1 MQVSWIDPED
11 IAALAES
18 LRPGSTPAPVKP
30 DPAELPAPPAEPLV
44 SDEPVPP
51 TPAAQTVSAPD
62 LAAFR
67 EKLQSIREKAIR
79 AGLMSSPPA
88 EPAPQPAAPAEP
100 APVAAPEPEAVTSN
114 PWPVAEPESEVEPEP
129 DTSPA
134 AELAQ
139 PEVIES
145 TNTPQE
151 AEAAAPE
158 WDAQPETVADL
169 SPAYAAEPAPEAA
182 PLPDFQAPSVEEAP
196 VVEES
201 WQENVAAFPMSADA
215 GVVADP
221 VPPEPVSWNEPVATT
236 HFEAAPSPE
245 APQQWQV
252 SSEPAELLVGPG
264 ASVKERLEAYA
275 RWAEQTWGP
284 AELLIVDEFG
294 DLLWGPPRRSGLVLS
309 TMMAWNAAIRASAQ
323 AASGIGQ
330 IRQQLLP
337 AGESLS
343 LIPCPTRLGM
353 LQIALVKQQTPL
365 EAETG
370 SLRATLAGV
379 MNLL

>member
-18 LRPGSTPAPVKP
+18 LRPGSTPAPAKP

-51 TPAAQTVSAPD
+51 SPAAQTVSAPD

-88 EPAPQPAAPAEP
+88 EPAPQPAASAEP
-100 APVAAPEPEAVTSN
+100 APVAAPEPEVVTSH
-114 PWPVAEPESEVEPEP
+114 PAPEPEP
-129 DTSPA
+129 DMPAA

-145 TNTPQE
+145 INSPQE

-169 SPAYAAEPAPEAA
+169 SPAYTAEPAPEAA
-182 PLPDFQAPSVEEAP
+182 TLPDFQAPSAEEAP

-221 VPPEPVSWNEPVATT
+221 VPPEPVSWNEPVAPT
-236 HFEAAPSPE
+236 HFDAAPSLE
-245 APQQWQV
+245 APQDWQAF
-252 SSEPAELLVGPG
+252 SEPAELLVSPG